1 MSDPR
6 TGGPETRPS
15 DTPSADSR
23 PSSSPSPDKGVTL
36 RSLRDLASLR
46 DFVPAAAEEPP
57 PGPDTSLPRTVFPW
71 LVARIGARRR
81 DNLPLSEASLR
92 GDLALGF
99 AGQIGEQFVWPE
111 ALYEGENGP
120 RLNLLVRQPESNP
133 PIAVACQ
140 YPRRAN
146 PGQLPATARQFG
158 DLIRDSLRLARY
170 FGEKA
175 LPLQVLLCTD
185 EFRSYL
191 GTLRPPLRLLRP
203 DAAGT
208 EVRVELPL
216 NALDDGTLTRLAD
229 SLTEQH
235 TALHL
240 AFDVLGYAPVG
251 PLHLGMWR
259 VSRAHIS

>member
-1 MSDPR
+1 MSDPQR
-6 TGGPETRPS
+6 GGT
-15 DTPSADSR
+15 DSR
-23 PSSSPSPDKGVTL
+23 SSIPTSPDKGVTL

-57 PGPDTSLPRTVFPW
+57 PGPDTSLPRAVFPW
-71 LVARIGARRR
+71 LSARIGARRR

-99 AGQIGEQFVWPE
+99 AAQIGEQFVWPE

-120 RLNLLVRQPESNP
+120 RLNLLVRPPESKQS
-133 PIAVACQ
+133 IAVACL

-158 DLIRDSLRLARY
+158 DMLRDSLRLARA
-170 FGEKA
+170 FDKG

-191 GTLRPPLRLLRP
+191 GTLRPPLRILRP
-203 DAAGT
+203 DAAGS

-216 NALDDGTLTRLAD
+216 NTLEDGTLTRLAD

-235 TALHL
+235 TTLHL

-259 VSRAHIS
+259 VIEAHIS

>member
-1 MSDPR
+1 MS
-6 TGGPETRPS
+6 
-15 DTPSADSR
+15 DSR
-23 PSSSPSPDKGVTL
+23 PGGSEARPPDQNPPTQGVTL

-46 DFVPAAAEEPP
+46 DFVPAAAPEPP
-57 PGPDTSLPRTVFPW
+57 PGPDTSLPRAVFPW
-71 LVARIGARRR
+71 LAARIGARRR
-81 DNLPLSEASLR
+81 DNLPLSETSLR

-120 RLNLLVRQPESNP
+120 RLNLLVRPPESQP
-133 PIAVACQ
+133 AIAVACQ
-140 YPRRAN
+140 FPRRAN

-158 DLIRDSLRLARY
+158 DLLRDSLRLARF
-170 FGEKA
+170 FGDKG
-175 LPLQVLLCTD
+175 LPLQVILCTD

-191 GTLRPPLRLLRP
+191 NTLRPPLRVLRP
-203 DAAGT
+203 DAAGA

-216 NALDDGTLTRLAD
+216 NELEDGTLTRLAD

-235 TALHL
+235 TTLHL

-259 VSRAHIS
+259 VTDAHIS